1 MDREEVTFS
10 PLHPA
15 LRSGSDLE
23 AGEKL
28 AYYLCISEGQRSNRP
43 LANTPSSQEEDEP
56 MEKITHVLS

>member
-1 MDREEVTFS
+1 MGWEEVTFS

-28 AYYLCISEGQRSNRP
+28 AYYLSISEGQRSNRP
-43 LANTPSSQEEDEP
+43 LANTPCSQEENEP
-56 MEKITHVLS
+56 MEKIIQVVS